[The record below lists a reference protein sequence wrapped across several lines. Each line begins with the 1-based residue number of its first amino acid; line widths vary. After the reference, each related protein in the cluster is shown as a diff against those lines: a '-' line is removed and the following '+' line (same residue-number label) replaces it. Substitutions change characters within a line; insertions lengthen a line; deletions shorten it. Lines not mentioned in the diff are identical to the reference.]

1 MIFRSAKIF
10 HCFLSY
16 CVILILRWCSLFNAD
31 LALSVTMTTMSTL
44 LSVIM
49 LPVNLVLYASTTY
62 SDEVVKSLDWKA
74 LFVSLVV
81 VIGGIFTGLLCSA
94 TVNSPRFNLIANKVN
109 KVTLSFIREIV
120 LFNHIQLSITDRKP
134 IRSCSHYIFHRC
146 FELTS

>member
-1 MIFRSAKIF
+1 
-10 HCFLSY
+10 
-16 CVILILRWCSLFNAD
+16 LFNAD

-81 VIGGIFTGLLCSA
+81 VIGGIFLGLLCSA
-94 TVNSPRFNLIANKVN
+94 TVNSPRFNLIANKVIEV
-109 KVTLSFIREIV
+109 KF
-120 LFNHIQLSITDRKP
+120 
-134 IRSCSHYIFHRC
+134 
-146 FELTS
+146 